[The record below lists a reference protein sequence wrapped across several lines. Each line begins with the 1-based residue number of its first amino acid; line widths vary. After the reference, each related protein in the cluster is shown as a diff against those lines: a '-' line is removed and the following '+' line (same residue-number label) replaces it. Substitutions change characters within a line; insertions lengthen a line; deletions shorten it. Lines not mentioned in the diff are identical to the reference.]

1 MSEEQFVEF
10 AKVYTIIIIT
20 LLLLSSRP
28 VLVSYPHLALITYY
42 YQYQPYADRIAVYLK
57 ERHPTV
63 PVVYFANGGS
73 GYLHRQKDMHVDGLS
88 IDWKL
93 SMARAREVGT

>member
-1 MSEEQFVEF
+1 M
-10 AKVYTIIIIT
+10 
-20 LLLLSSRP
+20 
-28 VLVSYPHLALITYY
+28 
-42 YQYQPYADRIAVYLK
+42 YLK
-57 ERHPTV
+57 ERHPSV

-93 SMARAREVGT
+93 SMARAREVDTHSFAAAFK

>member
-1 MSEEQFVEF
+1 MW
-10 AKVYTIIIIT
+10 
-20 LLLLSSRP
+20 
-28 VLVSYPHLALITYY
+28 AL
-42 YQYQPYADRIAVYLK
+42 QPYADRIASYLK

-93 SMARAREVGT
+93 SMDRAREVCTTPMHSFYSTCNFLFATFSAAKSNENLVFSASR